1 MHDSPASVSVR
12 RTASRPLGEALY
24 ATRAARAVLAD
35 PAEGIERVV
44 ERVFEWSDRHGRVFH
59 YLPGPDI
66 ERRVHE
72 RIGVPWPC
80 AETDAFADVWSSL
93 LASATA
99 RGLEVGR
106 GRYGSWDDADSRLAR
121 LVWCLVRHLLPER
134 VVETGVARGF
144 STATILTALAR
155 NGCGG
160 LWSIDMPP
168 LIESRLADETGVV
181 VPDDVRGRWTLIRGS
196 SRRLL
201 SDVLREIGS
210 VDLFL
215 HDSMHTTRNVRFELA
230 AVWPHLAPGGVAIVD
245 DVERNRGYGRFTRAH
260 DDAGPLLGLADDGQ
274 ALIGCLFKDPD

>member
-1 MHDSPASVSVR
+1 MASVRVLY
-12 RTASRPLGEALY
+12 TA
-24 ATRAARAVLAD
+24 RAARAILAD
-35 PAEGIERVV
+35 PGEGIERVL
-44 ERVFEWSDRHGRVFH
+44 ERVMELGDRHGRGFR

-80 AETDAFADVWSSL
+80 AEADAFAGVWSGL
-93 LASATA
+93 LASARA

-106 GRYGSWDDADSRLAR
+106 ASYGNWDDGDARLAR
-121 LVWCLVRHLLPER
+121 LVWCLVRHLHPER

-144 STATILTALAR
+144 TTATVLTALAR
-155 NGCGG
+155 NGRGG
-160 LWSIDMPP
+160 LWSIDVPP

-181 VPDDVRGRWTLIRGS
+181 VPDDVRGRWTLVRGS
-196 SRRLL
+196 SRRRL
-201 SDVLREIGS
+201 SDVLRDLGS

-230 AVWPHLAPGGVAIVD
+230 AIWPHLAPGGVAVVD

-260 DDAGPLLGLADDGQ
+260 DDAGPLLGLAEDGR
-274 ALIGCLFKDPD
+274 ALIGCLFKDPR